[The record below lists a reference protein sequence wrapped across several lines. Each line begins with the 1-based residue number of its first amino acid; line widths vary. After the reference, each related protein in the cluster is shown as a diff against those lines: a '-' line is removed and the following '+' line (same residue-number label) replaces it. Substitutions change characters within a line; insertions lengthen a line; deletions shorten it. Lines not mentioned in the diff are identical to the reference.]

1 MKKILILGGGPNQLS
16 LIRAA
21 KDAGMKVILCDYN
34 PEAPGI
40 PLADRFYRVS
50 IIDREAVLDVA
61 RNEAVD
67 GVVAN
72 TESVMQIVAFVC
84 ESLGLTGNSEESIE
98 KLVSKKEFRKLQK
111 EQGLFA
117 PDYTEVATVS
127 ELYDALHSMEF
138 PIVIKPSESSGTRGT
153 AVITG
158 DTKTDSL
165 EETFEKCREFSRND
179 YVTLENYIPMPSLT
193 VIEGDVF
200 LNHGEML
207 WDGMFFTRRS
217 PAAPMIPMTYIF
229 PLSLEREQFIKLKDT
244 LITAFRAAGISHG
257 QYNVELFFTES
268 EELFLIEINARQG
281 GNKIPLAIKYH
292 SGIDMDRLL
301 VTTAVGDD
309 SYWDDLKTYVRPERY
324 TIWHLVFPRNT
335 GILQEVQIAEELRDH
350 IIYEEMFHKPGDLLQ
365 NTENAASCMGYVGLQ
380 FDNDEQMKEYA
391 ECLEELIVPVIL

>member
-1 MKKILILGGGPNQLS
+1 MKKILILGGGTNQIS
-16 LIRAA
+16 LIQAA
-21 KDAGMKVILCDYN
+21 KNEGMEIILCDYN
-34 PEAPGI
+34 PAALGI
-40 PLADRFYRVS
+40 SLADRFYNVS

-61 RNEAVD
+61 RTEAVN

-72 TESVMQIVAFVC
+72 TESVMQLVAYGC
-84 ESLGLTGNSEESIE
+84 EEMGLTGNSEESVE
-98 KLVSKKEFRKLQK
+98 KLVSKKEFRQLQK
-111 EQGLFA
+111 EHGLFA
-117 PDYTEVATVS
+117 PNYTEVASVA
-127 ELYDALHSMEF
+127 ELHDALQYMEF

-153 AVITG
+153 AVITE
-158 DTKTDSL
+158 DTPTESL
-165 EETFEKCREFSRND
+165 EELFEKCREFSRND

-200 LNHGEML
+200 LNHGEIL

-229 PLSLEREQFIKLKDT
+229 PLSLEKERLKKLKDT
-244 LITAFRAAGISHG
+244 LTTAFHAAGISHG
-257 QYNVELFFTES
+257 QYNVELFFTNS

-309 SYWDDLKTYVRPERY
+309 SYWNELKTFIRPERY

-335 GILQEVQIAEELRDH
+335 GILQEVRIEDEIQKY
-350 IIYEEMFHKPGDLLQ
+350 IIYQEMFHKSGDLLQ
-365 NTENAASCMGYVGLQ
+365 KTENAASCMGYIGLQ
-380 FDNDEQMKEYA
+380 FDNAEQMKKYTERM
-391 ECLEELIVPVIL
+391 EELIVPVII